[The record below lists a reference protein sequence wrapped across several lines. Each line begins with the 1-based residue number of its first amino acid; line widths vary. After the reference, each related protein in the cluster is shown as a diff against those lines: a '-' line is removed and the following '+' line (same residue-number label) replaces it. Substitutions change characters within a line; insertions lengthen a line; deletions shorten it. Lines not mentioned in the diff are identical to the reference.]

1 MIGKNSDFDLDVGRR
16 FPDCKRYLFVSIAL
30 FIFLLIIYGNSFHG
44 EWHFDDKEN
53 IVNNIN
59 VHLKSLSWPD
69 TKNTF
74 YFNGN
79 MSRPFSRL
87 SFALNYYFGGL
98 NVFGYHLVNIVIH
111 YISAVFLFLFI
122 YKTLKLPILREPY
135 SKYAYSIALMAT
147 FLWATN
153 PVQVLAVSC
162 IVQRMASMAGMFY
175 IMSMYF
181 YLKCRISDSLW
192 GSGSFFVLC
201 VVSTALAFGTK
212 ENAAMLPVIL
222 FLFDL
227 FLIQGVSLKAI
238 TRSAKVVIIPFLI
251 LLGLSVFYV
260 DLSSFLGGYNIRP
273 FTLVERLL
281 TEPRIILLYISLLLY
296 PVDFRLM
303 LLHDIEISHTLFTP
317 WTTLPA
323 ILFIL
328 LIVGYALYICRR
340 RPLISF
346 CILFFFLNHLIE
358 GSVIPLELVFE
369 HRNYIPS
376 MLFFVP
382 AAVLMLNLL
391 DFLSYKKSIQLA
403 VALGAAF
410 LLITQGQAVFMRNET
425 LRSNLALWEDNVKK
439 APNLSRAHNNLGGE
453 YFKRGFRSKAFQE
466 VSMALELNNYPRLQ
480 QRAAIEYNMGMLYL
494 SEEEDDKAAFH
505 YNKAISICRP
515 GYMAPLYG
523 MAMIELRKGN
533 DKAALDYL
541 TKILK
546 ENPYHVES
554 LELLSFILLKHG
566 RPESALRES
575 QKALDLSSERMFPLV
590 IMAEVSRK
598 KGENNRAIQYWKK
611 FMAKS
616 PQNITAH
623 LALIDLYSLSGE
635 EGLLTET
642 VGHLMGIKGGS
653 SLESIVREG
662 ENNKMSAYQPDREK
676 ILKIIRKNLLRQV
689 QDTKPE
695 GIPAA

>member
-1 MIGKNSDFDLDVGRR
+1 MIGKNSDFDLDFGSR
-16 FPDCKRYLFVSIAL
+16 FPDYKRYIFVFIAL

-59 VHLKSLSWPD
+59 IHLKSLSYPD
-69 TKNTF
+69 IKNTF

-79 MSRPFSRL
+79 ISRPFSYL

-111 YISAVFLFLFI
+111 YISGVFLFLFI
-122 YKTLKLPILREPY
+122 YKTLKLPIL
-135 SKYAYSIALMAT
+135 SKRYGEYAYSIALMAT
-147 FLWATN
+147 FLWAAN
-153 PVQVLAVSC
+153 PMHVLSVSY

-181 YLKCRISDSLW
+181 YLKYRISDSLW
-192 GSGSFFVLC
+192 GSGSFF
-201 VVSTALAFGTK
+201 K

-260 DLSSFLGGYNIRP
+260 DFSSFLGGYNIRP

-281 TEPRIILLYISLLLY
+281 TEPRVIILYISFLLY

-323 ILFIL
+323 ILIIL
-328 LIVGYALYICRR
+328 LMLGYALYICRKK
-340 RPLISF
+340 PLISF

-358 GSVIPLELVFE
+358 GSVIPLELAFE

-382 AAVLMLNLL
+382 AAILILNLL

-439 APNLSRAHNNLGGE
+439 APNLSRTHNNLGGE
-453 YFKRGFRSKAFQE
+453 YFNRGFRSKAFQE
-466 VSMALELNNYPRLQ
+466 VSRALELNNYPRLP

-494 SEEEDDKAAFH
+494 SEEKDDKAAFH
-505 YNKAISICRP
+505 YNNAISICRP
-515 GYMAPLYG
+515 GYVAPLYG

-533 DKAALDYL
+533 DKAALDYI
-541 TKILK
+541 TKILR

-575 QKALDLSSERMFPLV
+575 QKALDLSSERTFPLV
-590 IMAEVSRK
+590 IMAEASRK
-598 KGENNRAIQYWKK
+598 KGENSRAIQYWKK

-623 LALIDLYSLSGE
+623 LALIDLYSLSGKNS
-635 EGLLTET
+635 LLTET
-642 VGHLMGIKGGS
+642 VDHLMGIKKGRN
-653 SLESIVREG
+653 LEDVVREG
-662 ENNKMSAYQPDREK
+662 ENNKMSVYQPDREK
-676 ILKIIRKNLLRQV
+676 ILKIIRKNLLRQI
-689 QDTKPE
+689 QDTKTE

>member
-1 MIGKNSDFDLDVGRR
+1 MIGKNSDFDLDFGSR
-16 FPDCKRYLFVSIAL
+16 FPDYKRYIFVFIAL

-59 VHLKSLSWPD
+59 IHLKSLSYPD
-69 TKNTF
+69 IKNTF

-79 MSRPFSRL
+79 ISRPFSYL

-111 YISAVFLFLFI
+111 YISGVFLFLFI
-122 YKTLKLPILREPY
+122 YKTLKLPIL
-135 SKYAYSIALMAT
+135 SKRYGEYAYSIALMAT
-147 FLWATN
+147 FLWAAN
-153 PVQVLAVSC
+153 PMHVLSVSY

-181 YLKCRISDSLW
+181 YLKYRISDSLG

-260 DLSSFLGGYNIRP
+260 DFSSFLGGYNIRP

-281 TEPRIILLYISLLLY
+281 TEPRVIILYISFLLY

-323 ILFIL
+323 ILIIL
-328 LIVGYALYICRR
+328 LMLGYALYICRK

-358 GSVIPLELVFE
+358 SSIIPLELAYE

-382 AAVLMLNLL
+382 AAILILNLL

-439 APNLSRAHNNLGGE
+439 APNLSRTHNNLGGE
-453 YFKRGFRSKAFQE
+453 YFNRGFRSKAFQE
-466 VSMALELNNYPRLQ
+466 VSRALELNNYPRLP

-494 SEEEDDKAAFH
+494 SEEKDDKAAFH
-505 YNKAISICRP
+505 YNNAISICRP
-515 GYMAPLYG
+515 GYVAPLYG

-533 DKAALDYL
+533 DKAALDYI
-541 TKILK
+541 TKILR

-566 RPESALRES
+566 SLESALRES
-575 QKALDLSSERMFPLV
+575 QKALDLSPERTFPLV
-590 IMAEVSRK
+590 IMAETSRK
-598 KGENNRAIQYWKK
+598 KGENSRAIQYWKK

-623 LALIDLYSLSGE
+623 LALIDLYSMSGE
-635 EGLLTET
+635 NSLLTET
-642 VGHLMGIKGGS
+642 VDHLMGIKKGRN
-653 SLESIVREG
+653 LEDVVREG
-662 ENNKMSAYQPDREK
+662 ENNKMSVYQPDREK
-676 ILKIIRKNLLRQV
+676 ILKIIRKNLLRQI
-689 QDTKPE
+689 QDTKTE